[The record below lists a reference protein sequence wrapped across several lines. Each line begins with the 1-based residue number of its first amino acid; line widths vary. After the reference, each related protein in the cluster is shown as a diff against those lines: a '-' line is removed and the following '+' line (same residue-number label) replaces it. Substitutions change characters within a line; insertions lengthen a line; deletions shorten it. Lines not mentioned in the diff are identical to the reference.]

1 MIEAWLLGSF
11 ALGTAVGGY
20 MYRGSIRAAV
30 GLAVLNELEKGQVI
44 EMREADD
51 GQLYAAAKIPEDMY
65 FYEDI
70 VDNRLDMAQGIL
82 SIMAR
87 HAAEEGDGVIDEE
100 TIMGLMEEITE
111 VAHRTV
117 RNRDPIDS

>member
-1 MIEAWLLGSF
+1 MIEAWILGSF

-51 GQLYAAAKIPEDMY
+51 GQLYAAAKIPEDIY
-65 FYEDI
+65 LYEDI